1 MRVPSLRYLY
11 KKGEDK
17 QASKVM
23 EGKMSHVDE
32 AMLLYS
38 RPVLDNLKKKS
49 GQAHLHGIAKE
60 TKIGIKKILDIIPVL
75 ESSGFV
81 EIVERDDI
89 TGNDL
94 IKLSA
99 KGLKLIT

>member
-11 KKGEDK
+11 KKVEDK
-17 QASKVM
+17 QESKVM
-23 EGKMSHVDE
+23 ERKMSPVDE
-32 AMLLYS
+32 AMMLYS
-38 RPVLDNLKKKS
+38 RPVLDNLKKKR
-49 GQAHLHGIAKE
+49 GRAHLHDIAKE

-99 KGLKLIT
+99 KGLKLIA